1 MRFHFG
7 ISFRSRNLKKFIFPF
22 LIGLL
27 SYFGFS
33 YFNLFSVYAYGNLES
48 YYNLEVEEIDFNNE
62 SFGDYTYQ
70 DLLNIGLEDYDN
82 YYINTLITNYGSYS
96 MITFAVY
103 SKNATNPLVSIYNN
117 KGSSSGSSNSLMS
130 YDYSYQSY
138 YSYSIISYQSSSDID
153 SVIAS
158 LYDCLNNNICT
169 NSSNMYTL
177 PTYYYSSN
185 INNNDNYTFNVW
197 EKGYYYNN
205 QLSVINRQ
213 QNTNDNWFYVKSIKV
228 NDNIINFG
236 DFIPTYC
243 DLYNCSSGE
252 SSDESFDLY
261 LSRLPYVYSNTSNL
275 SNYNSTISFSITSDI
290 ESYKNNLYT
299 YKFYYGR
306 VDHGTYYTYEQ
317 LNCTSSSIANSSDTT
332 ITITTNNISCNNDLS
347 KYDKYFVT
355 YNFKYEDDSLPKS
368 IYGFSSSINNGFI
381 LHNTLINYYLL
392 DNFNNLP
399 RGFSLLLSNNDTYN
413 DLTTYFYSDNE
424 YIAFDDISKNANNV
438 VKTTNGVFYKD
449 LAIPKKRNYGFTTN
463 TNLLVYDDL
472 SYSTKADTT
481 LYMYLNP
488 LTMVSFVDTSNNTN
502 SYTYY
507 DSNNNITTS
516 TIDLIYDT
524 IDDNTYNIDSVFQ
537 DLNNYIYDLRK
548 DMFSVHLIMTDIY
561 SSIPSSIRYFF
572 NFFFSL
578 GLIFILYKE
587 MRDS

>member
-7 ISFRSRNLKKFIFPF
+7 ISFRLRNLKKFIFPF

-33 YFNLFSVYAYGNLES
+33 YFNLLSVFALDNFDS
-48 YYNLEVEEIDFNNE
+48 YY
-62 SFGDYTYQ
+62 DYTYEELDFSSMTIRDTNIQ
-70 DLLNIGLEDYDN
+70 DIIDSFNLTNDN
-82 YYINTLITNYGSYS
+82 YYLVP
-96 MITFAVY
+96 VY
-103 SKNATNPLVSIYNN
+103 SKNNNINFLYFYLIDKSNIDITFSIDITNY
-117 KGSSSGSSNSLMS
+117 SST
-130 YDYSYQSY
+130 YEVDYSFINLSGNNY
-138 YSYSIISYQSSSDID
+138 YSFLQ
-153 SVIAS
+153 
-158 LYDCLNNNICT
+158 T
-169 NSSNMYTL
+169 NSSLNQYNNFINNINNCINNNSC
-177 PTYYYSSN
+177 SSLSKFTN
-185 INNNDNYTFNVW
+185 SNRISAFYFNGTINNNDNYSIVN
-197 EKGYYYNN
+197 NN
-205 QLSVINRQ
+205 QYTIIYNSSIPINYYS
-213 QNTNDNWFYVKSIKV
+213 NSSFNKSLKIGDNLYSLNSI
-228 NDNIINFG
+228 
-236 DFIPTYC
+236 IPTYINYFNN
-243 DLYNCSSGE
+243 DE

-275 SNYNSTISFSITSDI
+275 SNYNSTISFSISSDV

-317 LNCTSSSIANSSDTT
+317 LNCTSSSISNSSDTT

-355 YNFKYEDDSLPKS
+355 YNFKYEDDSLSKS

-392 DNFNNLP
+392 DNFYNLP

-472 SYSTKADTT
+472 SYSTKSDTT

-537 DLNNYIYDLRK
+537 DLNNYIYDIRK